1 MHAWEGNP
9 RLDES
14 SEYRSQ
20 AMAPEGKRKK
30 SAPRFAA
37 HWRVVAV
44 FAAGSLL
51 GVPLVASGTA
61 HSAWM
66 HLVQVFATLLH

>member
-9 RLDES
+9 RLEES

-20 AMAPEGKRKK
+20 AMAPEGKRTK
-30 SAPRFAA
+30 SVPRPVV

-44 FAAGSLL
+44 FVAGSLF

-61 HSAWM
+61 HAAWV
-66 HLVQVFATLLH
+66 HLVQVFVSLKH

>member
-1 MHAWEGNP
+1 LE
-9 RLDES
+9 ES

-20 AMAPEGKRKK
+20 AMAPEGKRTK
-30 SAPRFAA
+30 SVPRPVV

-44 FAAGSLL
+44 FVAGSLF

-61 HSAWM
+61 HAAWV
-66 HLVQVFATLLH
+66 HLVQVFVSLKH